1 MRLHSSVAL
10 IGGLLA
16 LPPCLA
22 LLDADSATSS
32 DECSIAYGQCDDPSR
47 LAGVVASN
55 PDELR
60 LSPTWDI
67 YAAPQVREYYFTVEE
82 IPGAPDGFERNMLVV
97 NRQFPG
103 PLIEANQGDTL
114 VVHVQNLISQPLT
127 IHWHGLAQNGTNP
140 QDGPS
145 GVTQCPIPAG
155 MSYTYRFTVFR
166 NTPVGQ
172 YGTYWWHAHRR
183 SLYADGITG
192 PLVIHAPE
200 DPLKLGEDYDIDQIV
215 VINDWY
221 HTESTV
227 IVDALQTPEGFQGTF
242 KAPSP
247 QSGLINGRGQWN
259 CSFATVLDTCNEL
272 PPLVFTFPPDQRIRL
287 RFIHVGQHPVF
298 FLSVDEHELTVIEA
312 DDTPVEEQP
321 VHRIPINVAQRY
333 SAVLDTTGHSIGD
346 SFYLRADINTVCLGA
361 SFTDMT
367 VQNLAIIRIANNDD
381 EPVPTGLPESRDWL
395 DPIVGNCTDLDESLL
410 VPRIAVHPPA
420 ESNQL
425 SIFNTTAVN
434 TTEDVFQWTVDAVTF
449 ENFANDPILHKV
461 ARGEPIGRKVSA
473 TIVAE
478 REEVLDIVIQNV
490 QGAPHPFHLHGIEM
504 SLIAR
509 GTGLLGPGDAPDVP
523 YNLDNPLRRDTIS
536 VLPGA
541 WVVVRLVA
549 DLAGVHAFH
558 CHIGWHLSQ
567 GLMGVLVVEPEVL
580 RTLGIPAANLE
591 LCNNAE
597 RNQIDPGRKRLV

>member
-1 MRLHSSVAL
+1 MRLHSIVAL
-10 IGGLLA
+10 AGGLLA
-16 LPPCLA
+16 LPSCLA
-22 LLDADSATSS
+22 LVDAGSSTSS
-32 DECSIAYGQCDDPSR
+32 DECSLAYGQCDDPAR
-47 LAGVVASN
+47 LAGMVTSN

-82 IPGAPDGFERNMLVV
+82 VRGAPDGFERNMLVV

-103 PLIEANQGDTL
+103 PLIEANQGDTI
-114 VVHVQNLISQPLT
+114 VVHVQNLISQALT
-127 IHWHGLAQNGTNP
+127 IHWHGIAQNGSNP
-140 QDGPS
+140 MDGPS

-155 MSYTYRFTVFR
+155 MSFTYEFVVLRLSPTA
-166 NTPVGQ
+166 
-172 YGTYWWHAHRR
+172 HAHRQA
-183 SLYADGITG
+183 LYADGITG
-192 PLVIHAPE
+192 PLIIHSPE
-200 DPLKLGEDYDIDQIV
+200 DPLKIGEDYDIDQIV

-227 IVDALQTPEGFQGTF
+227 IVNALQTPEGFQGTF

-247 QSGLINGRGQWN
+247 QTGLINGRGQWD
-259 CSFATVLDTCNEL
+259 CSFATTLDTCNEL
-272 PPLVFTFPPDQRIRL
+272 APLEFTFPPDQRIRL
-287 RFIHVGQHPVF
+287 RFMHVGSHPVF

-312 DDTPVEEQP
+312 DDTPVEGQP

-346 SFYLRADINTVCLGA
+346 SFYLRADVNTVCLGA
-361 SFTDMT
+361 EFTDLT
-367 VQNLAIIRIANNDD
+367 VQNLAIIRIANDDD
-381 EPVPTGLPESRDWL
+381 EPVSTGLPESLDWS

-410 VPRIAVHPPA
+410 VPRVVVNPPSQ
-420 ESNQL
+420 SNQL

-434 TTEDVFQWTVDAVTF
+434 TTEDVFRWTIDTVTF

-461 ARGEPIGRKVSA
+461 ARGAPIGRDVSA
-473 TIVAE
+473 RVVAGH
-478 REEVLDIVIQNV
+478 EEVLDIVIQNV

-509 GTGLLGPGDAPDVP
+509 GTGILGPYDTPDVP

-541 WVVVRLVA
+541 YVVVRLIA

-558 CHIGWHLSQ
+558 CHIGWHQSQ
-567 GLMGVLVVEPEVL
+567 GLMGVLVVEPEVIQA
-580 RTLGIPAANLE
+580 LGIPAANLD

-597 RNQIDPGRKRLV
+597 RNKIEAGRKRMA

>member
-1 MRLHSSVAL
+1 MRLHSIVAL
-10 IGGLLA
+10 AGGLLA
-16 LPPCLA
+16 LPSCLA
-22 LLDADSATSS
+22 GMVT
-32 DECSIAYGQCDDPSR
+32 
-47 LAGVVASN
+47 SN

-103 PLIEANQGDTL
+103 PLIEANQGDTI
-114 VVHVQNLISQPLT
+114 VVHVQNLISQALT
-127 IHWHGLAQNGTNP
+127 IHWHGIAQNGSNP
-140 QDGPS
+140 MDGPS

-155 MSYTYRFTVFR
+155 MSFTYQFIGGSEALFSGPSRKSQLNLVAS
-166 NTPVGQ
+166 P
-172 YGTYWWHAHRR
+172 HSAHRQA
-183 SLYADGITG
+183 LYADGITG
-192 PLVIHAPE
+192 PLIIHSPE
-200 DPLKLGEDYDIDQIV
+200 DPLKIGEDYDIDQIV

-227 IVDALQTPEGFQGTF
+227 IVNALQTPEGFQGTF

-247 QSGLINGRGQWN
+247 QTGLINGRGQWD
-259 CSFATVLDTCNEL
+259 CSFATTLDTCNEL
-272 PPLVFTFPPDQRIRL
+272 APLEFTFPPDQRIRL
-287 RFIHVGQHPVF
+287 RFMHVGSHPVF

-312 DDTPVEEQP
+312 DDTPVEGQP

-346 SFYLRADINTVCLGA
+346 SFYLRADVNTVCLGA
-361 SFTDMT
+361 EFTDLT
-367 VQNLAIIRIANNDD
+367 VQNVAIIRIANDDD
-381 EPVPTGLPESRDWL
+381 EPVSTGLPESLDWS

-410 VPRIAVHPPA
+410 VPRVVVNPPSQ
-420 ESNQL
+420 SNQL

-434 TTEDVFQWTVDAVTF
+434 TTEDVFRWTIDAVTF
-449 ENFANDPILHKV
+449 GKPSSRRAPILHKV
-461 ARGEPIGRKVSA
+461 ARGAPIGRDVSA
-473 TIVAE
+473 RVVAGH
-478 REEVLDIVIQNV
+478 EEVLDIVIQNV

-509 GTGLLGPGDAPDVP
+509 GTGILGPYDTPDVP

-541 WVVVRLVA
+541 YVVVRLIA

-558 CHIGWHLSQ
+558 CHIGWHQSQ

-580 RTLGIPAANLE
+580 QALGIPAANLE
-591 LCNNAE
+591 LCNKAE
-597 RNQIDPGRKRLV
+597 PNKIEAGRKRMA